1 MYKNEI
7 IAKKESIKQFKM
19 AINRLERAK
28 DILYTY
34 GIIDEFNKIDNSIM
48 QIKNVINILEKN
60 YE

>member
-34 GIIDEFNKIDNSIM
+34 CIIDEFNKIDNSIM

>member
-48 QIKNVINILEKN
+48 QIKNVINILEKKH
-60 YE
+60 E

>member
-19 AINRLERAK
+19 AINRLEKAK

-34 GIIDEFNKIDNSIM
+34 GIIDEFNKIDNSII